1 MYYGRMNCIGLSLGL
16 IDVVEIIV
24 AGLLA
29 FAVSVVASIGRSVTC
44 SNLTKTYHRDS

>member
-1 MYYGRMNCIGLSLGL
+1 MNFIGL

-24 AGLLA
+24 AVLLA

-44 SNLTKTYHRDS
+44 SNLTDAAGVDS